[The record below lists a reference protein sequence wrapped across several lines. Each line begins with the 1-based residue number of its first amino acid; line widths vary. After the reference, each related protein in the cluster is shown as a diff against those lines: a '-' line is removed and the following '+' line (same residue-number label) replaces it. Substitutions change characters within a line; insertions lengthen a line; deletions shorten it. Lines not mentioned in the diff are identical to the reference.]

1 MFGTVGILVSLG
13 LLIFLAYRGITVLVL
28 APLLAIVAV
37 LFNGGV
43 PVLASYT
50 EIFMT
55 SFAGYAKAYFP
66 LFLLGAIFGKV
77 MDDSGSARSI
87 AAAIVKRLGKDKA
100 ILAIVLS
107 CALLTYGGVSLFVV
121 AFAVYPIAAAL
132 FREAEIPKRLIPG
145 SIALGSFTFT
155 MTALP
160 GSSQIQNAIPM
171 PYFGTDTYAAPII
184 GIVGALIMFGGGVA
198 WLNYRAKRAQSQGK
212 GYTDGLKA
220 SAVAT
225 IIETNEENTEVPAE
239 VPAEVSTDKGP
250 GFFTAMLPVIMVLG
264 FNFALSKMIFPQMDL
279 SYLEA
284 APYNTTADKVI
295 GQWSLIL
302 AVSLGIICTLALH
315 WRRFKQP
322 TNSINQ
328 GALGSLLAIINT
340 CSEVGYGNVISKLPA
355 FDLIKNGMLG
365 ISKNPLISES
375 ISISVLAG
383 ITGSA
388 SGGMSIALEI
398 LGDTYLDMAQAVQL
412 NPEVLHRV
420 ATIAC
425 GSLDALPHN
434 GAVITLLAICGLSHK
449 QSYADIGMV
458 AVVIPVGAT
467 IAAVVLGSFGV
478 V

>member
-1 MFGTVGILVSLG
+1 MIGTLGIFISLI
-13 LLIFLAYRGITVLVL
+13 LLIYLAYRGITVLVL
-28 APLLAIVAV
+28 APLLAVVAV

-50 EIFMT
+50 EVFMT

-77 MDDSGSARSI
+77 MDDSGSAKAI
-87 AAAIVKRLGKDKA
+87 AQAIVQRLGKERA

-132 FREAEIPKRLIPG
+132 FREADIPKSLIPG

-155 MTALP
+155 MTAIP
-160 GSSQIQNAIPM
+160 GTPQIQNAIPM

-184 GIVGALIMFGGGVA
+184 GLVGAAIMFGGGVA
-198 WLNYRAKRAQSQGK
+198 WLNFRARRAQQQGR
-212 GYTDGLKA
+212 GYGDEQPEKLANAEDQDA
-220 SAVAT
+220 SAL
-225 IIETNEENTEVPAE
+225 PAFMG
-239 VPAEVSTDKGP
+239 AL
-250 GFFTAMLPVIMVLG
+250 LPVLIVLG
-264 FNFALSKMIFPQMDL
+264 LNFVLSKVLFPAMDL
-279 SYLEA
+279 SYLSD
-284 APYNTTADKVI
+284 APYNTSADKVI

-302 AVSLGIICTLALH
+302 SVSVGILSALALH
-315 WRRFKQP
+315 WKRFSRP
-322 TNSINQ
+322 TESINQ
-328 GALGSLLAIINT
+328 GALGSLLAIVNT

-355 FDLIKNGMLG
+355 FDIIKNSMLG
-365 ISKNPLISES
+365 ISSNPLISES

-398 LGDTYLDMAQAVQL
+398 LGDTYLQMAQAVNL

-449 QSYADIGMV
+449 EAYADIGMV
-458 AVVIPVGAT
+458 AVVIPVAAT
-467 IAAVVLGSFGV
+467 ASAVLLGSMGV

>member
-1 MFGTVGILVSLG
+1 
-13 LLIFLAYRGITVLVL
+13 
-28 APLLAIVAV
+28 
-37 LFNGGV
+37 
-43 PVLASYT
+43 
-50 EIFMT
+50 
-55 SFAGYAKAYFP
+55 
-66 LFLLGAIFGKV
+66 
-77 MDDSGSARSI
+77 
-87 AAAIVKRLGKDKA
+87 
-100 ILAIVLS
+100 
-107 CALLTYGGVSLFVV
+107 
-121 AFAVYPIAAAL
+121 
-132 FREAEIPKRLIPG
+132 
-145 SIALGSFTFT
+145 
-155 MTALP
+155 
-160 GSSQIQNAIPM
+160 
-171 PYFGTDTYAAPII
+171 
-184 GIVGALIMFGGGVA
+184 
-198 WLNYRAKRAQSQGK
+198 
-212 GYTDGLKA
+212 
-220 SAVAT
+220 
-225 IIETNEENTEVPAE
+225 
-239 VPAEVSTDKGP
+239 
-250 GFFTAMLPVIMVLG
+250 MLPVIMVLG
-264 FNFALSKMIFPQMDL
+264 FNFMLSKLIFPQMDL
-279 SYLEA
+279 SYLKA
-284 APYNTTADKVI
+284 APYSTTADKVI

-302 AVSLGIICTLALH
+302 AVSLGIIGTLALH

-322 TNSINQ
+322 TNSINE

-398 LGDTYLDMAQAVQL
+398 LGDTYLSMAQAVQI

-458 AVVIPVGAT
+458 AVVIPVAAT